1 MAAETWQMV
10 DPWRAHPD
18 RPVID
23 EDSETVLE
31 DAVELLGTLR
41 SPLNAGHAGLRIHAL
56 ASLIAQAEAL
66 LPDAVADARERDFH
80 WSEIAADLGISATAA
95 RRRYGDYAR
104 TREVSLEP
112 D

>member
-1 MAAETWQMV
+1 MAAETWVMA

-31 DAVELLGTLR
+31 DAVDDLSLFR
-41 SPLNAGHAGLRIHAL
+41 SPLNAGHAGLRLHVL

-95 RRRYGDYAR
+95 RHRYGDYAR
-104 TREVSLEP
+104 AREVPLDP